1 MMSSS
6 NDLEN
11 LEKEETLNNMLL
23 ENDSPNKFFNYKSPI
38 INTICFLLTI
48 IIIIAIAVVFFT
60 TLY

>member
-11 LEKEETLNNMLL
+11 MNKTLL
-23 ENDSPNKFFNYKSPI
+23 ENDSQNKLFNCKSTTI
-38 INTICFLLTI
+38 STICFLLTI

>member
-11 LEKEETLNNMLL
+11 MNKTLL
-23 ENDSPNKFFNYKSPI
+23 ENDSQNNFFNCKSPT
-38 INTICFLLTI
+38 NHICFLLI
-48 IIIIAIAVVFFT
+48 IIIIVAITVVFFT

>member
-23 ENDSPNKFFNYKSPI
+23 ENDSPNKLFNCKSSTI
-38 INTICFLLTI
+38 TTICFLLTI
-48 IIIIAIAVVFFT
+48 IIIVAITVVFFT

>member
-11 LEKEETLNNMLL
+11 MNKTLL
-23 ENDSPNKFFNYKSPI
+23 ENDSQNKLFNCKS
-38 INTICFLLTI
+38 TTTHICFLLTI
-48 IIIIAIAVVFFT
+48 IIIIAIAVIFFT

>member
-11 LEKEETLNNMLL
+11 LEKEETSNNMLL
-23 ENDSPNKFFNYKSPI
+23 ENDSPNKFVNCKSPTI
-38 INTICFLLTI
+38 STICFLLTI